1 MAEWSKAPDS
11 RLCTLLPLIGS
22 RQETSGPRLRAWVRI
37 PFLTKHFL
45 QEKTH
50 CVGQAQPPT
59 QVDLEVM
66 ARDNTFFLLLNAH
79 TRGYSSVVEHP
90 AAVRQVLGSTPS
102 VPYGF
107 PFALCFLQIMA

>member
-1 MAEWSKAPDS
+1 MGSNPISDK
-11 RLCTLLPLIGS
+11 TLFA
-22 RQETSGPRLRAWVRI
+22 RN
-37 PFLTKHFL
+37 
-45 QEKTH
+45 TH

-66 ARDNTFFLLLNAH
+66 ARDKTFFLLLTAY

-107 PFALCFLQIMA
+107 PFALCFLQSMA